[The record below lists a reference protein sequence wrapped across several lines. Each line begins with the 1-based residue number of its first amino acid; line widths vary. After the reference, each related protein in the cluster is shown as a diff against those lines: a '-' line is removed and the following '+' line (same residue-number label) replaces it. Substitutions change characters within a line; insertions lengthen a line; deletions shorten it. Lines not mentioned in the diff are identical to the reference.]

1 MAVSLLLLAIIGG
14 IVVGDLVV
22 ENTVTD
28 ELVVF
33 NQTVTGQSKGVLLAT
48 AAALGLVTGLLIVA
62 SANSTR
68 ARRAR
73 RRDLRTAIR
82 DLENQVAELEGENES
97 LWDELARHDSTVAHS
112 SQPARPV
119 DLSDHRAAPVGRA
132 GRADD
137 LGRDQRTNRTDRRGH
152 VVRLKPVERQ
162 HEPQYEPLYEETK
175 RVTRLRS
182 GPDLDFLPSDEYGA

>member
-28 ELVVF
+28 ELIVF
-33 NQTVTGQSKGVLLAT
+33 NQTVTGQSKGVLLAM

-68 ARRAR
+68 AGRPR

-97 LWDELARHDSTVAHS
+97 LWDELARHDSTAAYS

-119 DLSDHRAAPVGRA
+119 DLSDRRAAPVGRA
-132 GRADD
+132 GPADD
-137 LGRDQRTNRTDRRGH
+137 LGRDHRTNRTDRRGH

-162 HEPQYEPLYEETK
+162 REPLREPLYEETK

-182 GPDLDFLPSDEYGA
+182 GSDLDFLPSDEYGA